1 MKHFKL
7 TIAIAALAAAS
18 CQTTTPP
25 PAVTPPQPEAQHL
38 LDPRTGWKGST
49 TDAISRRFDTAW
61 HMVLAGDYVNAR
73 SRLQDIRMRD
83 ASYAPASLAEAA
95 IEVGEGRLDT
105 ARPTVEQIIAK
116 NPGYT
121 AAEVYG
127 AEIDVAENRIRSA
140 FDRYRELSQRPDA
153 PPGTASR
160 YAELQTRV
168 FDQLYGAAVNAQ
180 PEQAIALL
188 REALQITPNATA
200 ARTLLV
206 HDLIALKRYDEAK
219 TELGPLLNTSA
230 VDQAGV
236 QESLAEIDVGHGQY
250 EEAIARYER
259 LVRRDPDGRYRLRL
273 DQVKELFAA
282 ANMPPQFLRAMDA
295 PAITRA
301 DLAVLMYWKIASIR
315 FAQNVPAPPIAIDI
329 SETPGRDEIIRAIA
343 LGIFQIDPV
352 TRRVNPD
359 ADITEAGLAR
369 VAARVLALRGAAC
382 ARQVSGQEAILT
394 ACGIT
399 LVAGD
404 LPVSGRAASAVL
416 EQVDRA
422 ISR

>member
-1 MKHFKL
+1 LKHFRL

-18 CQTTTPP
+18 CQTTQPP
-25 PAVTPPQPEAQHL
+25 VVTPPQPEAQHL
-38 LDPRTGWKGST
+38 IDPRMGWKGST
-49 TDAISRRFDTAW
+49 TDAIARKFDAAW
-61 HMVLAGDYVNAR
+61 QMILSGDYVNAR
-73 SRLQDIRMRD
+73 SRLQDIRTRD
-83 ASYAPASLAEAA
+83 ANYVPATLAEAA
-95 IEVGEGRLDT
+95 IEVGEGRFDT
-105 ARPTVEQIIAK
+105 ARATVEQIVAR

-121 AAEVYG
+121 AAEVYA
-127 AEIDVAENRIRSA
+127 AEIDVAQGRIRSA
-140 FDRYRELSQRPDA
+140 YDRYRELAQRPDA
-153 PPGTASR
+153 PPAAASR

-168 FDQLYGAAVNAQ
+168 FDQLYGAAINAP
-180 PEQAIALL
+180 PEQAIAFL
-188 REALQITPNATA
+188 RDALQVTPNATA

-206 HDLIALKRYDEAK
+206 RDLMALKRFDEAK
-219 TELGPLLNTSA
+219 NEIAPLLNTSA
-230 VDQAGV
+230 LDQADV
-236 QESLAEIDVGHGQY
+236 QEALAEIDVGHGQY

-259 LVRRDPDGRYRLRL
+259 LARRDPDGRFRQRL

-343 LGIFQIDPV
+343 LGIYQIDPV

-359 ADITEAGLAR
+359 ADITDAALAR
-369 VAARVLALRGAAC
+369 VVARVLAVRGAAC
-382 ARQVSGQEAILT
+382 ARQVSGQDAILA

-399 LVAGD
+399 IPAD
-404 LPVSGRAASAVL
+404 DFPVSGRAASAIL

>member
-1 MKHFKL
+1 M
-7 TIAIAALAAAS
+7 IALAALAAAS
-18 CQTTTPP
+18 CQTTPP
-25 PAVTPPQPEAQHL
+25 PVVTPTQAEGRQL
-38 LDPRTGWKGST
+38 IDPRAGWKGST

-61 HMVLAGDYVNAR
+61 QMILSGDYVNAR
-73 SRLQDIRMRD
+73 TRLKDIRSRD
-83 ASYAPASLAEAA
+83 ANYAPANLAEAA
-95 IEVGEGRLDT
+95 IEIGEGRLDT
-105 ARPTVEQIIAK
+105 ARANVEQIVAH
-116 NPGYT
+116 NPDYT
-121 AAEVYG
+121 AAMVYA
-127 AEIDVAENRIRSA
+127 AEIDVAQNRIRSA
-140 FDRYRELSQRPDA
+140 YDRYRELAQRPDA
-153 PPGTASR
+153 PAGAASR
-160 YAELQTRV
+160 YAEMQTRV
-168 FDQLYGAAVNAQ
+168 FDQLYGAAINAQ
-180 PEQAIALL
+180 PEEAIGFL
-188 REALQITPNATA
+188 RDALQVMPNATA
-200 ARTLLV
+200 ARALLV
-206 HDLIALKRYDEAK
+206 RNLIALKRFDEAK
-219 TELGPLLNTSA
+219 NELAPLLNTSA
-230 VDQAGV
+230 LDEAGV
-236 QESLAEIDVGHGQY
+236 QESLAEIDIGHGQY

-259 LVRRDPDGRYRLRL
+259 LARRDPDGRYGRRLE
-273 DQVKELFAA
+273 QVKELFAA

-295 PAITRA
+295 PAITKR

-343 LGIFQIDPV
+343 LGIYQIDPV

-382 ARQVSGQEAILT
+382 ARQVSGQDAILT

-399 LVAGD
+399 LAADD